1 MLNRTTTLNANK
13 VASPLS
19 RKATLC
25 GVNVSMWSGRRLD
38 RKVTAEINAQRKAKS
53 DAGRYNK
60 LLVRAN
66 RLEPIT
72 QIVSAIRA
80 LHYAK
85 TKPWGDKDGFR
96 ILPNVL
102 YVQFANEMRELIE
115 QFDKAADHFA
125 KHFHEYVEERKP
137 ELGGIFRPEDY
148 PSVAD
153 IRSKF
158 KANLRWSQ
166 LPEVSD
172 FRADVLD
179 KDTMEDIRSELA
191 ASAQEVEREAMTDT
205 YRQVAD
211 VVGKMVERLSEFG
224 TKKEGAKKASY
235 FMDSLVGNVRDLVEL
250 LPAFNLTGDSKL
262 DELTSRMAKELCV
275 EEAKTL
281 RENETAR
288 ETVKKSAEDI
298 LAEVSR
304 VMA

>member
-1 MLNRTTTLNANK
+1 MLTKTLNAT

-25 GVNVSMWSGRRLD
+25 GVNISMWSGRRLD
-38 RKVTAEINAQRKAKS
+38 RKVTAEINAAKKAKS

-102 YVQFANEMRELIE
+102 YVEFANEIRDLIDK
-115 QFDKAADHFA
+115 FDRAADHFA
-125 KHFHEYVEERKP
+125 KHFSEYVEERKP
-137 ELGGIFRPEDY
+137 EMGGIFKAEDY
-148 PSVAD
+148 PSAAE

-158 KANLRWSQ
+158 KATLAFDQ
-166 LPEVSD
+166 LSDVTD

-179 KDTMEDIRSELA
+179 KDTMDDIRSELA
-191 ASAQEVEREAMTDT
+191 ASAHEVEREAMADN

-211 VVGKMVERLSEFG
+211 VVGKMAERLSEFG
-224 TKKEGAKKASY
+224 TKKEGAKKAA
-235 FMDSLVGNVRDLVEL
+235 FFRDSLVDNVRDLVKL

-262 DELTSRMAKELCV
+262 DELTTRMAKELCV
-275 EEAKTL
+275 EEAQTL

>member
-1 MLNRTTTLNANK
+1 MLTKTTTLNAK
-13 VASPLS
+13 IASPLS

-25 GVNVSMWSGRRLD
+25 GVSVSMWSGRRLD
-38 RKVTAEINAQRKAKS
+38 RKVTAEINTQRKAKA

-60 LLVRAN
+60 LLVRSS

-85 TKPWGDKDGFR
+85 TKPWGEEGLR

-102 YVQFANEMRELIE
+102 YVEFANEIRELIDA
-115 QFDKAADHFA
+115 FDKAADHFA

-148 PSVAD
+148 PSAAD
-153 IRSKF
+153 IRGKF
-158 KANLRWSQ
+158 KATLKWSQ

-179 KDTMEDIRSELA
+179 KDTIEDIRSELA
-191 ASAQEVEREAMTDT
+191 ASAHEVEREAMADT

-211 VVGKMVERLSEFG
+211 VVGKMVERLGEFG

-235 FMDSLVGNVRDLVEL
+235 FMDSLVGNVRDLVKL
-250 LPAFNLTGDSKL
+250 LPAFNLTGDDKL
-262 DELTSRMAKELCV
+262 DELTTRMAKELCV
-275 EEAKTL
+275 EEAQTL
-281 RENETAR
+281 RENEKTR

>member
-1 MLNRTTTLNANK
+1 MLTKTQTMI

-25 GVNVSMWSGRRLD
+25 GVNVSMWTGRRLD
-38 RKVTAEINAQRKAKS
+38 RKVTAEINASKKAKS

-60 LLVRAN
+60 LLVRAE

-72 QIVSAIRA
+72 SIVSAIRA

-102 YVQFANEMRELIE
+102 YVEFANEIRELIDK
-115 QFDKAADHFA
+115 FDRAADHFA
-125 KHFHEYVEERKP
+125 KHFSEYVEERKG
-137 ELGGIFRPEDY
+137 ELGGIFKPEDY
-148 PSVAD
+148 PSAAD

-158 KANLRWSQ
+158 KANLSFDQ
-166 LPEVSD
+166 LPDVGD

-179 KDTMEDIRSELA
+179 KDTMDDIRSELA
-191 ASAQEVEREAMTDT
+191 ASAQEVERAAMTDT

-211 VVGKMVERLSEFG
+211 VVGHMVERLNEFG
-224 TKKEGAKKASY
+224 TKKEGAKKSSH
-235 FMDSLVGNVRDLVEL
+235 FRDSLVGNVRDLVKL
-250 LPAFNLTGDSKL
+250 LPAFNLTGDAKL
-262 DELTSRMAKELCV
+262 DELATRMSKELCV

-281 RENETAR
+281 RENEKAR
-288 ETVKKSAEDI
+288 EIVKKSAEDI

-304 VMA
+304 VMS

>member
-1 MLNRTTTLNANK
+1 MLTKTKTLNAT

-72 QIVSAIRA
+72 QIVSAIRS

-85 TKPWGDKDGFR
+85 TKPWGEEGLR

-102 YVQFANEMRELIE
+102 YVEFANEIRELMDK
-115 QFDKAADHFA
+115 FDRAADHFC
-125 KHFHEYVEERKP
+125 KHFSEYVEERKP

-148 PSVAD
+148 PSAAD

-158 KANLRWSQ
+158 KATLKWSQ
-166 LPEVSD
+166 LPDVGD

-179 KDTMEDIRSELA
+179 KDTMDDIRSELA
-191 ASAQEVEREAMTDT
+191 ASANEVEREAMADT

-211 VVGKMVERLSEFG
+211 VVGKMVERLGEFG
-224 TKKEGAKKASY
+224 TKKEGDKKSS
-235 FMDSLVGNVRDLVEL
+235 FFRDSLVGNVRDLVEL

-262 DELTSRMAKELCV
+262 DELASRMAKELCV

-281 RENETAR
+281 RENKVAR